1 MKREKLMKGMGWKRK
16 IKDERKKGW
25 DKRMRKIKWMQKRW
39 RWDNRENR
47 WHEKDDR
54 KIRDERSD
62 EHEVDS
68 TRENRWYEKE
78 EIAENKN
85 KKEKME
91 WKR

>member
-1 MKREKLMKGMGWKRK
+1 MKEKR
-16 IKDERKKGW
+16 DETKER
-25 DKRMRKIKWMQKRW
+25 DKIKWMQKRW

-54 KIRDERSD
+54 KRRDERSD